1 MKRGRLLKPVLW
13 LTAACIILPA
23 IVLLIWCFAARW
35 PWPGIL
41 PESLSLRTVKEL
53 IFGSAKL
60 PKLLLSSIS
69 LSFAVAAISTT
80 IGIATARATELY
92 EFRGKGLIR
101 FFSLLPLLVPGTVL
115 AIGTQIM
122 LLKVGLGDSI
132 AGIILIHTVAS
143 VPYCITIMTD
153 VTAALGDKFEEQA
166 ATLGAGPFR
175 AFFEVTLPLG
185 IRFYGKYDSY
195 FGQHWLR
202 LTILFGISGIFA
214 LILLQE
220 LRKMFKTVLNG
231 DCFIRENVQSLKRM
245 GICSFCIAAV
255 TALRLFLYLTPA
267 VLITILVFVI
277 AGLFSLVLSRVFD
290 AAVTYKLE
298 NDLTI

>member
-1 MKRGRLLKPVLW
+1 MKDRLTLFTKYLLDVL
-13 LTAACIILPA
+13 
-23 IVLLIWCFAARW
+23 F
-35 PWPGIL
+35 
-41 PESLSLRTVKEL
+41 
-53 IFGSAKL
+53 
-60 PKLLLSSIS
+60 
-69 LSFAVAAISTT
+69 
-80 IGIATARATELY
+80 Y
-92 EFRGKGLIR
+92 
-101 FFSLLPLLVPGTVL
+101 
-115 AIGTQIM
+115 
-122 LLKVGLGDSI
+122 
-132 AGIILIHTVAS
+132 AGIV
-143 VPYCITIMTD
+143 
-153 VTAALGDKFEEQA
+153 VT
-166 ATLGAGPFR
+166 
-175 AFFEVTLPLG
+175 VTLPLG

-245 GICSFCIAAV
+245 GICSFCIAAGY
-255 TALRLFLYLTPA
+255 ALRPVLFLYLTPA

-290 AAVTYKLE
+290 TAVTYKLE